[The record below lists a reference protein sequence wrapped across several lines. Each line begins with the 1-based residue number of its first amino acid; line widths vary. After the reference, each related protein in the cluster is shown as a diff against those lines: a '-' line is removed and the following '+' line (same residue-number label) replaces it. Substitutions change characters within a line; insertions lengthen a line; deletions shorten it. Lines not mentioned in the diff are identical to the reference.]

1 MGWNP
6 FSPEVNEGQSLGY
19 NARAPV
25 RFGATGGLTEEEFDI
40 FVRGYLID
48 SAYPGTPDQ
57 DKVSKK
63 RVASTDQESFV
74 EVPITGYTI
83 PKFYPNATHYYT
95 TLTYQGFV
103 DSIFKDND
111 IGTFRGLSGGRVH
124 GADSTAADID
134 QSTAAKIRI
143 VELAE
148 ELGATPNVADYLEEL
163 YPEGVM
169 WFQKKARSVHPGV
182 LMPLFSPAMADPY
195 GRDLSKSK
203 VEEIVSSEFQLRH
216 RFDCMII
223 RVYPMDFHG
232 QLGYL
237 KNHKAAFKA
246 KTGIDPDVDFRLQ
259 LGRNKGVF
267 VAYTVFNDADYIKY
281 RAKLVQ
287 LTKQAQ
293 ERFVEKVKGQ
303 PAGYVLDNSTGKW
316 REAKLLK
323 KQVEALKAKVKPKVL
338 YPEKKPDYQALLK
351 LRLENAQALLI
362 LGMKDIMNLNG
373 AIPVLKTVKDTAAR
387 GKGVIPA
394 SAIPPGTGRMSTEC
408 LNLFTGEP
416 QSLVDLLAN
425 PYSIEA
431 MLCAH
436 PDELSYLQPSLQF
449 FMDYN
454 NGKPAIPVNF
464 PDHTNG
470 DKILDLAK
478 ARVSNAESIKRI
490 FQERGVS
497 GTNVGIKSFQWG
509 FQNKH
514 KGDTTLKAR
523 LTLYFGDT
531 AELLN
536 EEYLRFVFGGSVP
549 QARSLS
555 NNSDVEAKK
564 LLAAVTERIK
574 TLKDPKTDFYAS
586 NNPYSS
592 DLEESKALGTRSI
605 DPPPQLKVRA
615 GWSVPQDAG
624 GNLSTKFKE
633 GVEQSQ
639 RYITL
644 RMWQYEV
651 NFGEQGQV
659 ELTLDYTGGIDE
671 FLGTPDKSNIF
682 DTAIDPTELHA
693 RREWVATGTKLT
705 ADGADGDELIEVSIA
720 GRPNLLLEAW
730 KDGYISRQGK
740 GRSGSNVG
748 DGTNVK
754 TFPDGVKRVALTK
767 AGVLYELRTLRLW
780 KKAIIKLGGK
790 KPSPR
795 NSENLRKIS
804 KWMSVCRSALSEIDR
819 NQADMIYSSFI
830 DKLIAEGKLYFATT
844 QRGLVEG
851 RFKNDQSV
859 QFSSTSQYGNRVT
872 LGTVF
877 GQTATHKQGWFLDVR
892 GKGAKASEAGVA
904 AISERFKKV
913 IDYQSGAASAGNF
926 ANEAKNYLDP
936 VRTQAECLEPGV
948 DKENTILYYMKL
960 GDILD
965 IIMCGL
971 RKKSDSPN
979 IEYIMGTFHPAL
991 LGIPGHT
998 DSDVYSLR
1006 DIPISLDYFGH
1017 WFIKNFVSK
1026 QNKPRASFRRFTQSL
1041 LTELV
1046 GPLFNRVLRDTS
1058 SNNLGRMEFGFTSIA
1073 SPVNV
1078 AGSQNTFRLID
1089 ADKIKTIASNKGK
1102 QNSDRSTQTEY
1113 FLMYLKQL
1121 NPKLIG
1127 DRQADHDRGIYHLT
1141 LGADRGLV
1149 KSFSFSQI
1157 DLPYYK
1163 EMILEQGSYA
1173 EGIFLPQ
1180 NVQITMIG
1188 NTYFVNGQTIFV
1200 NADFG
1205 LGTAARKL
1213 GIGGYYTI
1221 YQVENYIAS
1230 GQFETRLSC
1239 QFVKRLGG

>member
-1 MGWNP
+1 MAQFGNNP
-6 FSPEVNEGQSLGY
+6 
-19 NARAPV
+19 RAPI
-25 RFGATGGLTEEEFDI
+25 RFGATGGLTEEEFNI
-40 FVRGYLID
+40 FVRGYLTD
-48 SAYPGTPDQ
+48 GAFPGRGETTT
-57 DKVSKK
+57 VTK
-63 RVASTDQESFV
+63 RRLADGTAVQ
-74 EVPITGYTI
+74 VPREGYTI
-83 PKFYPNATHYYT
+83 PDKFPSRAEIYSTV
-95 TLTYQGFV
+95 TYQGFV
-103 DSIFKDND
+103 DSIFNDNA
-111 IGTFRGLSGGRVH
+111 IGTFRGLNAGRVY
-124 GADSTAADID
+124 GADSTAVPID
-134 QSTAAKIRI
+134 QSTAKKIKI
-143 VELAE
+143 LEIAE
-148 ELGATPNVADYLEEL
+148 EAGATPDVTDYLAQL

-169 WFQKKARSVHPGV
+169 WFQKDVRSIHPGIRV
-182 LMPLFSPAMADPY
+182 PLFSPAMADPY
-195 GRDLSKSK
+195 GRDIPSNT
-203 VEEIVSSEFQLRH
+203 VESDVSSPFSVRF
-216 RFDCMII
+216 RFDCIVVKVTPANFT
-223 RVYPMDFHG
+223 RAEA
-232 QLGYL
+232 YL
-237 KNHKAAFKA
+237 RSPTAKALFKS
-246 KTGIDPDVDFRLQ
+246 KTGIDPATEPRLQ
-259 LGRNKGVF
+259 EGGAGVY
-267 VAYTVFNDADYIKY
+267 VAYTVFDDATYINY
-281 RAKLVQ
+281 RAKLIE
-287 LTKQAQ
+287 LTKKAQ
-293 ERFVEKVKGQ
+293 EKFVEKIKGQ
-303 PAGYVLDNSTGKW
+303 PAGYVLDNSTGDWKPA
-316 REAKLLK
+316 EVLK
-323 KQVEALKAKVKPKVL
+323 KQVQAQQAKLKPKVL

-387 GKGVIPA
+387 GKGVIAA

-416 QSLVDLLAN
+416 QALVDLLAN
-425 PYSIEA
+425 PYSIEE

-454 NGKPAIPVNF
+454 DGKPAIPVNF
-464 PDHTNG
+464 PDHTNA
-470 DKILDLAK
+470 DKLLELAK

-497 GTNVGIKSFQWG
+497 GTNVGIKNFQWG

-514 KGDTTLKAR
+514 QGDTTLKAR
-523 LTLYFGDT
+523 LTIYFGDT
-531 AELLN
+531 AELMN

-555 NNSDVEAKK
+555 NNSDVDAKK
-564 LLAAVTERIK
+564 LLAAVKERTK

-586 NNPYSS
+586 NNPYNS

-624 GNLSTKFKE
+624 GNLSKKFKE

-682 DTAIDPTELHA
+682 DTAINPAEFHA

-705 ADGADGDELIEVSIA
+705 TDGADGDDQIEVSIA
-720 GRPNLLLEAW
+720 GRPNLLREAW
-730 KDGYISRQGK
+730 KDGYIYRQGK
-740 GRSGSNVG
+740 GSV
-748 DGTNVK
+748 TNVK
-754 TFPDGVKRVALTK
+754 TFPDGVQRVSLTK
-767 AGVLYELRTLRLW
+767 AGVLYELKTLRLW
-780 KKAIIKLGGK
+780 KKAIIKMGGK

-795 NSENLRKIS
+795 NSEDLKRIS
-804 KWMSVCRSALSEIDR
+804 KWMGVCRSALSEIDR
-819 NQADMIYSSFI
+819 NQSDIIYSSFV
-830 DKLIAEGKLYFATT
+830 DKLIAQGKLYFATT

-851 RFKNDQSV
+851 RFNNTDAA

-877 GQTATHKQGWFLDVR
+877 SQTSYLKQGWFLDVR

-904 AISERFKKV
+904 AISQRFKKV
-913 IDYQSGAASAGNF
+913 IDYQSGGASAGDF

-948 DKENTILYYMKL
+948 DKENTIIYYMKL

-979 IEYIMGTFHPAL
+979 IEYIMGTFHPSL

-998 DSDVYSLR
+998 DADVYSLR

-1046 GPLFNRVLRDTS
+1046 APLFNRVLRDTN

-1078 AGSQNTFRLID
+1078 AGSQNTFRMLD

-1102 QNSDRSTQTEY
+1102 QNNDRSAQTEY

-1121 NPKLIG
+1121 HPKLIG
-1127 DRQADHDRGIYHLT
+1127 DRQADHARGIYHLT

-1149 KSFSFSQI
+1149 KTFSFSQI
-1157 DLPYYK
+1157 DLPYYR
-1163 EMILEQGSYA
+1163 EMVLEQGSYA